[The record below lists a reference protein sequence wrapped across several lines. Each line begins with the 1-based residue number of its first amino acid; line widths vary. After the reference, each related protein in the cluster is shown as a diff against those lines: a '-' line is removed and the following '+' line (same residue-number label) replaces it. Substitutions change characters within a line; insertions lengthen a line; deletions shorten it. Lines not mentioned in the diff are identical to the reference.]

1 MKKQTNLKIK
11 IKNTTQM
18 WVISK
23 YRMKKN
29 NRFQISP
36 STIKFIFILYENTL

>member
-1 MKKQTNLKIK
+1 MKKQTNLKMK

-23 YRMKKN
+23 YCMEKN
-29 NRFQISP
+29 DRFQISP
-36 STIKFIFILYENTL
+36 STIKFIFIVIW